1 MGSFMALEH
10 RGGGEIQPF
19 QPPHYS
25 LLHLEIAREHSH
37 GDSDCLH
44 TPAGGTDGEIWMCI
58 RRRNREKETVALK
71 HDAVYV
77 SNRKWVRRRR
87 YLVKFGRAGAQ
98 SHVWSSTDTSD
109 DSGNEALA
117 ESDNYFN

>member
-1 MGSFMALEH
+1 MMGSFMALEH

-44 TPAGGTDGEIWMCI
+44 TPAGGTDGCSWRFVKD
-58 RRRNREKETVALK
+58 RRRKCDIILIK
-71 HDAVYV
+71 
-77 SNRKWVRRRR
+77 
-87 YLVKFGRAGAQ
+87 
-98 SHVWSSTDTSD
+98 
-109 DSGNEALA
+109 
-117 ESDNYFN
+117 